1 MLNLGELGAWFSDPV
16 NWADRYGLW
25 NLIGEHLALTLAA
38 ILLAAAIAIPLGVY
52 IGHSGRGE
60 FFVIGLGSASRAIPT
75 MGLLFALV
83 LLMGVEYRELAVILA
98 LAAIALPP
106 LIAGAYSGVTTIP
119 VWIRDSAVAQ
129 GMTTGQLLRYVEL
142 PFAFAS
148 IAGGFRNAYIQVV
161 STVVLAPLVG
171 LGGVGFGI
179 IQGLA
184 LRDFA
189 QVTASS
195 IVIIAMTVSGERLIG
210 VVQKRGATRLEPP
223 QQLEQT

>member
-1 MLNLGELGAWFSDPV
+1 MLNLGELGAWFSDSV

-25 NLIGEHLALTLAA
+25 NLIAEHLALTLAA
-38 ILLAAAIAIPLGVY
+38 ILLAAVIAIPLGVY

-98 LAAIALPP
+98 LAAIAFPP
-106 LIAGAYSGVTTIP
+106 LLAGAYSGVTTIP

-129 GMTTGQLLRYVEL
+129 GMTTGQLIRHVEL

-171 LGGVGFGI
+171 LGGVGFGL

-195 IVIIAMTVSGERLIG
+195 IVIIVMTVTGERLIG
-210 VVQKRGATRLEPP
+210 MLQKRAAARLEPP
-223 QQLEQT
+223 QQLEHS

>member
-1 MLNLGELGAWFSDPV
+1 
-16 NWADRYGLW
+16 
-25 NLIGEHLALTLAA
+25 
-38 ILLAAAIAIPLGVY
+38 
-52 IGHSGRGE
+52 
-60 FFVIGLGSASRAIPT
+60 

-98 LAAIALPP
+98 LAAIAFPP
-106 LIAGAYSGVTTIP
+106 LLAGAYSGVTTIP

-129 GMTTGQLLRYVEL
+129 GMTTGQLIRHVEL

-171 LGGVGFGI
+171 LGGVGFGL

-195 IVIIAMTVSGERLIG
+195 IVIIVMTVTGERLIG
-210 VVQKRGATRLEPP
+210 MLQKRAAARLEPP
-223 QQLEQT
+223 QQLEHS